1 MVAGGRG
8 GRGARP
14 PEYGTTVGCTPA
26 GVPEPLSPCRV
37 TSASG
42 TPPGCSPIT
51 RRLPGGRYPF
61 APERPPATIC
71 QPFGLKH
78 RGACFRGDS
87 KVDAHALKRG
97 VNESDITSYLG
108 RQAGKK
114 GKPRQNLRTEEFCL
128 APNIGGCSS
137 TLPPSR
143 RADIPVRSNARCTP
157 RLGDGLKRAVWR
169 NLLRTGK
176 FARRTQ
182 SREPSLNQLA
192 N

>member
-1 MVAGGRG
+1 VPVHWGEHASTFYNPKGWKMVAGGRG

-14 PEYGTTVGCTPA
+14 PEYGTPVGCTPA

-42 TPPGCSPIT
+42 TPPGCSPTT

-87 KVDAHALKRG
+87 KVDAHTLLKRG
-97 VNESDITSYLG
+97 VNERPAALYLRSDIRKARICGAKSPRVQDCPAPTLKTFLHFVLTQCG
-108 RQAGKK
+108 IFDKK
-114 GKPRQNLRTEEFCL
+114 PESDVGP
-128 APNIGGCSS
+128 
-137 TLPPSR
+137 
-143 RADIPVRSNARCTP
+143 
-157 RLGDGLKRAVWR
+157 
-169 NLLRTGK
+169 
-176 FARRTQ
+176 
-182 SREPSLNQLA
+182 
-192 N
+192 